1 MNKKSL
7 MKEMWNQRAEKD
19 AFYYVESTFWDRN
32 IESFF
37 ALGEQRAELIIDSH
51 VGEFISNTS
60 SASALEIGCGVGRF
74 SRALAKRFD
83 NVIAVDVSEAMIQKA
98 QELHPVEEYPNL
110 KFQSTDGKSLS
121 SVLPASIDFVFSY
134 EVFQHMPSYEV
145 ILNNFKDIQTV
156 LKPTGIAF
164 IHLRTESFFSSNTI
178 KSFLKKIIPNS
189 VWTTIGFKPF
199 TFDDTWTGT
208 SLSRKTIKQLCK
220 LSNLKI
226 LQFIDDP
233 THSLG
238 TRIFLIA
245 TPISSSITS

>member
-1 MNKKSL
+1 MNENL
-7 MKEMWNQRAEKD
+7 MKEMWNQRAKKD
-19 AFYYVESTFWDRN
+19 AFYYVESAFWNGD
-32 IESFF
+32 IENFF
-37 ALGEQRAELIIDSH
+37 ALGEQRTELIIDSH
-51 VGEFISNTS
+51 IGKFISNTS
-60 SASALEIGCGVGRF
+60 SLSALEIGCGVGRF

-121 SVLPASIDFVFSY
+121 SVLPGSIDFVFSY

-145 ILNNFKDIQTV
+145 ILNNFKDIQKV

-178 KSFLKKIIPNS
+178 KKFIKKITPVS
-189 VWTTIGFKPF
+189 LLMATGFKSF
-199 TFDDTWTGT
+199 TFDSTWTGT
-208 SLSRKTIKQLCK
+208 SLSRKKIKQLCK
-220 LSNLKI
+220 STNLKI

-233 THSLG
+233 THSPG

-245 TPISSSITS
+245 TPRSSSITS